1 MASTTKSV
9 DPEDVITMG
18 LTRTE
23 NPRVGGSI
31 PPRVTIKIRKL
42 RAHLVLTDDVSM
54 SEGDAFRGAR

>member
-1 MASTTKSV
+1 
-9 DPEDVITMG
+9 MG

-54 SEGDAFRGAR
+54 SEDDAFRGAR